1 MLRGAIR
8 RRADGEELAV
18 TKVVAD
24 ISVSL
29 DGFVTGPGV
38 SPEMGLGAGGEG
50 LHTWALEPDAIDRA
64 VLEESVG
71 ATGVVIMGRRLFDI
85 VDAPDGW
92 NDEMGYG
99 AGLAAEPPVLV
110 VTRNP
115 PDKVRL
121 ADRMTFVVDGIAGAV
136 AKGVAMAEERDVVIM
151 GGGETVRRAIE
162 AGVVDE
168 LRLHISPVLLGGGTP
183 LFDGATPRAL
193 RQIHVR
199 VSGQA
204 THATYRLL

>member
-1 MLRGAIR
+1 M
-8 RRADGEELAV
+8 

-24 ISVSL
+24 ISVSI
-29 DGFVTGPGV
+29 DGFVTGPDPGAGQ
-38 SPEMGLGAGGEG
+38 GLGRGGEG
-50 LHTWALEPDAIDRA
+50 LHTWALEPDTIDKA
-64 VLEESVG
+64 VLEESVV
-71 ATGVVIMGRRLFDI
+71 ATGVVLMGRRLFDI

-115 PDKVRL
+115 PEKVRL
-121 ADRMTFVVDGIAGAV
+121 ANRMTFVVDGIASAV
-136 AKGVAMAEERDVVIM
+136 AKGITMAEARDVVIM
-151 GGGETVRRAIE
+151 GGGETIRRALD

-168 LRLHISPVLLGGGTP
+168 LRLHLSPVILGGGIP
-183 LFDGATPRAL
+183 LFAGATPRSL

-199 VSGQA
+199 SSGHA
-204 THATYRLL
+204 THLTYRVD